1 MQMERHCG
9 HGNVDCE
16 CMLAMLMLFGSEQKM
31 YSYSKFVFVVTWSSP
46 VEWLSSNACHLNLLH
61 CVNSY
66 PITQRWPNPNFYQAS
81 TLILSLMH

>member
-46 VEWLSSNACHLNLLH
+46 VELLSSN
-61 CVNSY
+61 V
-66 PITQRWPNPNFYQAS
+66 
-81 TLILSLMH
+81 